1 MTDKIAITHTGFC
14 IVELAY
20 YAFHDGGQ
28 FEISQQEAI
37 NINWKLK
44 SKGEFSVTRA
54 EYEARNG
61 AKYIY

>member
-1 MTDKIAITHTGFC
+1 MTDKISITHTGYC
-14 IVELAY
+14 IVEFCY

-28 FEISQQEAI
+28 FEISQQESM
-37 NINWKLK
+37 NINWKLQTV
-44 SKGEFSVTRA
+44 GEFSISRA